1 MLESY
6 IGNLKRQLHVLG
18 SDRAKLE
25 TELST
30 MQVIMEDH
38 KKKFKK
44 DKSSKTRART
54 DFLYLLDGKVCTRCK
69 ISSRRTRVLLAS
81 ALGFH
86 AEVEHLEVV
95 EED

>member
-1 MLESY
+1 
-6 IGNLKRQLHVLG
+6 
-18 SDRAKLE
+18 
-25 TELST
+25 
-30 MQVIMEDH
+30 MEDH

-44 DKSSKTRART
+44 DKSSKTRVRT
-54 DFLYLLDGKVCTRCK
+54 DFLYLLDGKGCTRCK